1 LARKVLW
8 KLMKALAMV
17 AILFSFLIAP
27 AWTGSHRALAAEA
40 DAKAAAREHFQ
51 NGLAAF
57 ADQRFGEAADEFD
70 QAYKLSPAFKL
81 LYNIG
86 LVNAALGRSV
96 EAVDAFEKY
105 LKQGASAIPAE
116 RRREVGEEIEKQ
128 RGRIGTVSI
137 RTFPEAAEI
146 RVDGQ
151 PSGKTP
157 FAKPLPLNLGR
168 HTIEASLDGHS
179 TQTREIEVSGKS
191 EIAIEMTLDVIA
203 APVPAPSPAPVTPV
217 GPPPTAVAPP
227 AIQSPPVVE
236 KVIIETPASASVGVA
251 KAEGPQASPNVSG
264 SSVSWQR
271 IGGIVVIAA
280 GIATA
285 TVGGVDAYRG
295 SNQTNDASN
304 RLANATTNEEYDA
317 ALPDFNAG
325 KSLNQRGWIIA
336 GVGAALFVGGI
347 VLVATAPASGSEKS
361 NAVSLASWVTAE
373 SGGVVVRGA
382 W

>member
-1 LARKVLW
+1 MTKPTML
-8 KLMKALAMV
+8 
-17 AILFSFLIAP
+17 
-27 AWTGSHRALAAEA
+27 LAAFIASAFCVGQRVLAAGA
-40 DAKAAAREHFQ
+40 DATAAAREHFQ
-51 NGLAAF
+51 KGLAAYADERF
-57 ADQRFGEAADEFD
+57 AEAADEFD

-86 LVNAALGRSV
+86 QVDVALGRSV
-96 EAVDAFEKY
+96 EAVDAFDRY
-105 LKQGASAIPAE
+105 LKQGAAAIPE
-116 RRREVGEEIEKQ
+116 KRRREVAAEIDKQ
-128 RGRIGTVSI
+128 LERIGTISI
-137 RTFPEAAEI
+137 RTFPDGAEI
-146 RVDGQ
+146 RIDG
-151 PSGKTP
+151 GLRGRT
-157 FAKPLPLNLGR
+157 PLPKPARLNAGR
-168 HTIEASLDGHS
+168 HTIEAVLSGYTAQS
-179 TQTREIEVSGKS
+179 REIDVAGKGDN
-191 EIAIEMTLDVIA
+191 AVEMTLKAIA
-203 APVPAPSPAPVTPV
+203 VSAPPPAPALSSPQSVPAP
-217 GPPPTAVAPP
+217 PPPAVPP
-227 AIQSPPVVE
+227 PPVVE
-236 KVIIETPASASVGVA
+236 KLIIETPAAASVGGDR
-251 KAEGPQASPNVSG
+251 AERPQPSQSASG

-271 IGGIVVIAA
+271 IGGIIVIAA

-347 VLVATAPASGSEKS
+347 VLVATSPTSERS
-361 NAVSLASWVTAE
+361 NAVSLASWVTTE